1 MRFFALRLQNDFL
14 FCDIFV
20 YVVFFAYLCSRKAA
34 MGVER
39 GVDAP
44 MALQDGSGALWDMGD
59 GQWAPDLSNDLKDIK
74 DFKDLNDGAKR
85 RIALLNK
92 KCK

>member
-1 MRFFALRLQNDFL
+1 MQIKMQFEANSS
-14 FCDIFV
+14 CKFV

-34 MGVER
+34 IERDER

-59 GQWAPDLSNDLKDIK
+59 GQ
-74 DFKDLNDGAKR
+74 
-85 RIALLNK
+85 
-92 KCK
+92 